1 MIPIAKPMIGA
12 EEINAVAEAMK
23 SGGLAQGVRVQ
34 SFEGQFADY
43 IDVSH
48 AVATSSG
55 TAGLHVALLAHGI
68 GAGDEVVTT
77 PFSFIAT
84 ANAILF
90 TGARPVFADINEDYN
105 IDPEGILNAITSK
118 TKAVLPVHLYGRPA
132 GMKAIREIADDH
144 HLSII
149 EDACQAHGATYD
161 GKKVGSFG
169 TGVFSF
175 YPTKNMTTGEGGMIT
190 TDDPGIAKRARM
202 LRDHG
207 SSRRYVHEMLGYNLR
222 MTDMGAAI
230 GLVQLK
236 KLDRSNSE
244 RRRNAAHLTGEL
256 EHVPGITAPDE
267 VTGHVFHQYTVRV
280 SGGGGGKGVDRD
292 GKGGGTRDGL
302 VAHLGEKGIG
312 TGVYYVTTG
321 DIHAK

>member
-1 MIPIAKPMIGA
+1 
-12 EEINAVAEAMK
+12 
-23 SGGLAQGVRVQ
+23 
-34 SFEGQFADY
+34 
-43 IDVSH
+43 
-48 AVATSSG
+48 
-55 TAGLHVALLAHGI
+55 
-68 GAGDEVVTT
+68 
-77 PFSFIAT
+77 
-84 ANAILF
+84 
-90 TGARPVFADINEDYN
+90 
-105 IDPEGILNAITSK
+105 
-118 TKAVLPVHLYGRPA
+118 
-132 GMKAIREIADDH
+132 
-144 HLSII
+144 
-149 EDACQAHGATYD
+149 
-161 GKKVGSFG
+161 
-169 TGVFSF
+169 
-175 YPTKNMTTGEGGMIT
+175 MIT

-302 VAHLGEKGIG
+302 VAYLGEKGIG
-312 TGVYYVTTG
+312 TGVYYPIP
-321 DIHAK
+321 IHRQPLYRKLGFEDSLPVSERFADEVLSLPVHPAVSEADSDYIIKTIKEYFEKHAEAKS